1 MAKNN
6 KQPEQKTTA
15 QLATTTMTVD
25 NVMDS
30 LRKGNLMQM
39 TLTKQVQ
46 EDIQKEKDERKA
58 EALKLRVLK
67 ASYRR
72 IQKLLQLRA
81 RRRENEITL
90 DTLKKSELLED
101 SLAGFILTPDKIKKH
116 GGSENKLE
124 LEVVVNSEGAK
135 EKRVFELKE
144 GEEVWVPGS
153 ITIAEYDGK
162 ESELT
167 VEERKRVR
175 ESDEQLTKELN
186 ELRAQ
191 YPGYF
196 SYSWDW

>member
-15 QLATTTMTVD
+15 QLAVTTMTVD

-101 SLAGFILTPDKIKKH
+101 SLSGFVLTPDKIKKH
-116 GGSENKLE
+116 GGEGTKLE
-124 LEVVVNSEGAK
+124 LEVIINSEGAK

-153 ITIAEYDGK
+153 ITVAEYDDK

-167 VEERKRVR
+167 AEERKRMR
-175 ESDEQLTKELN
+175 ESDEQLTKELK

>member
-1 MAKNN
+1 
-6 KQPEQKTTA
+6 
-15 QLATTTMTVD
+15 
-25 NVMDS
+25 
-30 LRKGNLMQM
+30 MQM

-101 SLAGFILTPDKIKKH
+101 SLSGFVLTPDKIKKH

-124 LEVVVNSEGAK
+124 LEVIVNSEGAK

-153 ITIAEYDGK
+153 ITVAEYDDK

-167 VEERKRVR
+167 AEERKRMR
-175 ESDEQLTKELN
+175 ESDEQLTKELK